1 MLGDRW
7 IIDRVPTERF
17 PDYTRANAGEVL
29 ADPVTPLGWTFC
41 WESGVVLGCREGFA
55 AFGVYDADEYGDPP
69 ECFGLFGGYFYNSLT
84 QGRLLGVRMPG
95 ASPEQIDKAY
105 FDERPD
111 VPPYVPEPWHE
122 SERHAQKLTE
132 TAGYVL
138 STDKHQPVL
147 DQQATAKRIRD
158 ERPDLGAA
166 SNEELVARARSLQP
180 QMVDNFKHH
189 VTSSLGASFGPG
201 VLAAVAADLGRAEDG
216 LRLITGIG
224 DVDSADIARELWV
237 LSRMIRAS
245 DELTAAFDAGL
256 DGLGERLAGTAFA
269 DAFAVFVYNHGSR
282 GPNEWDPGAESFET
296 NPGLAYAQLDVLRRQ
311 SDDADPV
318 VALERKAAERARIAA
333 EIEELLADDA
343 EAVGSFRAAMK
354 SSGVFLAARERSKC
368 TNIRVIHEARMCF
381 NELGRRTA
389 GAGHIDSP
397 GQIYM
402 LLEAELDD
410 FLADPGSFGS
420 TLAEREAEHRSL
432 FDLEPPFIITHEAP
446 PISEWPRRA
455 EAVMA
460 AAEAGSVLTGVA
472 CSPGTATGI
481 ARVILDSRDPSA
493 LGPGEIMVTVQT
505 DPSWTPLFLA
515 AGAVVTNVGAPAS
528 HASIVSRELGIPCV
542 ASVPDATLVIPDGAT
557 VTVDGTAGTVTIDAA
572 PA

>member
-1 MLGDRW
+1 MLVDRW

-55 AFGVYDADEYGDPP
+55 TFGVFDTDEYGDPP

-84 QGRLLGVRMPG
+84 QARLLGVRMPG
-95 ASPEQIDKAY
+95 ASPEQIDEAY
-105 FDERPD
+105 FDEHPD

-138 STDKHQPVL
+138 STDEHQPVL
-147 DQQATAKRIRD
+147 DQQAIAKRIRD
-158 ERPDLGAA
+158 ERPDLGAV
-166 SNEELVARARSLQP
+166 SNGELVARARSLQP

-201 VLAAVAADLGRAEDG
+201 TIAAVVADLGRPDDG

-237 LSRMIRAS
+237 LSRMIRSS
-245 DELTAAFDAGL
+245 DELTAVFDAGL
-256 DGLGERLAGTAFA
+256 DGVGERLEGTAFA
-269 DAFAVFVYNHGSR
+269 DALAVFLYNHGSR
-282 GPNEWDPGAESFET
+282 GPNEWDPGAESYET
-296 NPGLAYAQLDVLRRQ
+296 NPGLAHAQLDVLRRQ
-311 SDDADPV
+311 SDEANPV
-318 VALERKAAERARIAA
+318 AALEQKAAERARIAA
-333 EIEELLADDA
+333 EIEELLADD

-381 NELGRRTA
+381 DELGRRMA
-389 GAGHIDSP
+389 GAGHIESP

-402 LLEAELDD
+402 LLEAELDG
-410 FLADPGSFGS
+410 FLADPGSFGPA
-420 TLAEREAEHRSL
+420 LAQRQVEHRSL
-432 FDLEPPFIITHEAP
+432 YDLEPPYIITHQAP
-446 PISEWPRRA
+446 PVSEWPRKA
-455 EAVMA
+455 EAVLA
-460 AAEAGSVLTGVA
+460 AADAGSVLTGVA

-481 ARVILDSRDPSA
+481 ARVILDPHDPSA

-542 ASVPDATLVIPDGAT
+542 ASVPDATLVIPDGAAI
-557 VTVDGTAGTVTIDAA
+557 TVDGTAGTVTIDEL
-572 PA
+572 P